1 MHDVI
6 DDDVLRAILAK
17 AAERDETAFARL
29 IELYHDD
36 MTRVAFVVS
45 GDVEVARDAAQ
56 AAWSD
61 AWANLPTMR
70 NPELLHPWLMSHAG
84 REARLLAQGGARRG
98 QTEDGS
104 GAPAT
109 KAAAAPAYRSDELA
123 LARALSS
130 FDDHDREI
138 VGLRYVAALGPEDI
152 GRELGIPD
160 GAVRARIAGML
171 KRFLED
177 LQPQQAASGTIEA
190 YEQELVERV
199 RGYSD
204 RAVVPF
210 DAAAVGAAAIA
221 EAVPAG
227 PAFEL
232 GDLVE
237 RLRSVSW
244 RVWAALAG
252 VLVVVV
258 VASAVLGG
266 GGGGGVP
273 VITAV
278 PTDAT
283 RLCRDTELEARVT
296 GWIGAATQRSAT
308 VEVKNIGGVACLLES
323 LPEPWLIQRP
333 RVAMLIGEAGA
344 RAFIRIGPNDVLKT
358 LVTVRNY
365 CGAPP
370 TPPVTVAFRQGTDLI
385 VAAPLNGNDTS
396 GTPQCANEPGSAD
409 DITMRPWAS

>member
-29 IELYHDD
+29 IEAYHDD

-45 GDVEVARDAAQ
+45 GDVEVAQEAAQ

-61 AWANLPTMR
+61 AWTNLGTMR
-70 NPELLHPWLMSHAG
+70 NPELFRPWLMSHAG
-84 REARLLAQGGARRG
+84 KEARHLAQGARTGR
-98 QTEDGS
+98 TEDGS

-109 KAAAAPAYRSDELA
+109 KAASAPAYRSDELA

-130 FDDHDREI
+130 FEDHDREI

-152 GRELGIPD
+152 GRELGMPD

-177 LQPQQAASGTIEA
+177 LQPQQATSGTIEA

-227 PAFEL
+227 PAFEIGPL
-232 GDLVE
+232 ID

-244 RVWAALAG
+244 RVWAAVAG

-266 GGGGGVP
+266 GGSGGVP
-273 VITAV
+273 VITAI

-283 RLCRDTELEARVT
+283 RLCRDTEVEARVT
-296 GWIGAATQRSAT
+296 GWIGAAAQRSAT
-308 VEVKNIGGVACLLES
+308 IEVKNIGGVACLLES

-333 RVAMLIGEAGA
+333 RIAMLIGEAGA

-385 VAAPLNGNDTS
+385 VAAPLNASDAS
-396 GTPQCANEPGSAD
+396 GTPSCANQPGSKN
-409 DITMRPWAS
+409 DITMRPWAP